1 MVEYKAVQCPCK
13 HRSCTE
19 REDDVKK
26 KDMIPDRYL
35 KEFKSGTWV
44 PSMTQV
50 QAMVDELIER
60 RAAASNAPISVAD
73 AGRKG
78 GRKVRD
84 ERGQEFYQEIG
95 RKGGAAVRTLIEAG
109 KRAVVSKRATPKR
122 DDF

>member
-1 MVEYKAVQCPCK
+1 M
-13 HRSCTE
+13 
-19 REDDVKK
+19 KK

-35 KEFKSGTWV
+35 KEFKSGQWV